1 MSWAQRLELVEQLA
15 VALALLGLSTF
26 AAYLWRAREA
36 VAITFAVVLALVC
49 GLFMSSAFLGMLN
62 ANWPLATIGILVA
75 IAAMLISYPRAGPL
89 RIRSRL
95 RRVLTALVAGSVVW
109 VVLGLATLAFM
120 AMDSSSQVV
129 RVLSYAVLV
138 VYSPSMLPG
147 MAAHLAGWL
156 SIESGQIQPLAVAV
170 PFAWL
175 QTVLMAYWVVLFAD
189 WRADRG
195 FDDDLEPLEL
205 AREAMR

>member
-15 VALALLGLSTF
+15 VALALLGLSTL
-26 AAYLWRAREA
+26 AAYLWRDREA
-36 VAITFAVVLALVC
+36 IAIAFAIAIALVC
-49 GLFMSSAFLGMLN
+49 GLFMSAAFLSMLN
-62 ANWPLATIGILVA
+62 VNWPLATIGILVA
-75 IAAMLISYPRAGPL
+75 VAAMLISFPKVGAS

-109 VVLGLATLAFM
+109 VILGLATLAFM

-129 RVLSYAVLV
+129 RVLSYAVLIL
-138 VYSPSMLPG
+138 YSPSMLPG

-156 SIESGQIQPLAVAV
+156 RVENGQILPLAVAV

-195 FDDDLEPLEL
+195 FDDDVEPLEL
-205 AREAMR
+205 ASEVTL

>member
-15 VALALLGLSTF
+15 VALALLGLSML
-26 AAYLWRAREA
+26 AAYLWRARET
-36 VAITFAVVLALVC
+36 VAITFAVVLALLC
-49 GLFMSSAFLGMLN
+49 SLFMSAAFLGMLN

-75 IAAMLISYPRAGPL
+75 IAAMLISFPRA
-89 RIRSRL
+89 RSSRTRSRL
-95 RRVLTALVAGSVVW
+95 RRVLTALVAGTVVW
-109 VVLGLATLAFM
+109 VILGLATLAFM

-129 RVLSYAVLV
+129 RVLSYAVLIL
-138 VYSPSMLPG
+138 YSPSMLPG
-147 MAAHLAGWL
+147 MGAHLAGWL
-156 SIESGQIQPLAVAV
+156 SVENGQIRPLAVAV

-205 AREAMR
+205 ASEVTL